1 MITYYIII
9 GIVTL
14 FCLLSIETI
23 VIYYTILNSG
33 MTIPD
38 FLVRIEEIK
47 KWNKRPYYKKFLDR
61 FIFIMGIIAWP
72 LTVLWFIAT
81 YITYKTSYTIV
92 NFNRLSKKYDEAMES
107 NDV

>member
-1 MITYYIII
+1 
-9 GIVTL
+9 
-14 FCLLSIETI
+14 
-23 VIYYTILNSG
+23 
-33 MTIPD
+33 
-38 FLVRIEEIK
+38 
-47 KWNKRPYYKKFLDR
+47 
-61 FIFIMGIIAWP
+61 MGIIAWP